1 MAEFTGISQLTGFTY
16 EIYDKL
22 VNLIPDSAKAI
33 KMIGYKA
40 AEKEL
45 GNKFHQNVIVSEE
58 AGFTHAAPG
67 AGAFAVNA
75 AVSLT
80 TQDAQ
85 VEGYQLV
92 LQSSLDYEAAARA
105 SSSRK
110 AYAAIAETKLKNMVE
125 STRRRLEAEVWYG
138 QAGLGV
144 LSSTTNVDTTHTKI
158 VFTAASF
165 APMVWGGKRNFEI
178 VAYTA
183 AGSRLNAADTA
194 GYTIQTVDIA
204 NRTVTVLASTTD
216 ITALDGAAAGAIFY
230 WKSAVNSSTVAYAGM
245 KGISLIAGNVGSLFN
260 IDAAVYDLWAGNAF
274 AVGSVALTFKK
285 IIQALAA
292 GANRG
297 LDEDVTLWV
306 HPQAW
311 SDLAGDL
318 AGLRRYGGE
327 VETAKQGFKT
337 IRFAHMTGDV
347 TVIGH
352 GMVKEGEGYMLP
364 MKRFSRIGAQDV
376 SFKTPGRNPGDDI
389 FWHDPAKAG
398 FSYRLYTNQ
407 AVFCDQPCKCV
418 KLTGIV
424 NG

>member
-1 MAEFTGISQLTGFTY
+1 MAEFTTVGQLTGFTY

-33 KMIGYKA
+33 KMIGYKPA
-40 AEKEL
+40 DKEL
-45 GNKFHQNVIVSEE
+45 GNKFHQNVVVSEE
-58 AGFTHAAPG
+58 GGFTHAAPG
-67 AGAFAVNA
+67 AGAFSVNA

-85 VEGYQLV
+85 VDGYQLV
-92 LQSSLDYEAAARA
+92 LQSSLDYEAAAKA
-105 SSSRK
+105 SSTRK
-110 AYAAIAETKLKNMVE
+110 AYAAIAGMKLKNMVE
-125 STRRRLEAEVWYG
+125 STRRRLESLVWYG

-144 LSSTTNVDTTHTKI
+144 TASSANVDATHT
-158 VFTAASF
+158 VVTFTAASF
-165 APMVWGGKRNFEI
+165 APLIWGGKRNFEI
-178 VAYTA
+178 VFYTG
-183 AGSRLNAADTA
+183 AGSLIGTGAFVIEVVN
-194 GYTIQTVDIA
+194 IA
-204 NRTVTVLASTTD
+204 NRTVKVVGASGD
-216 ITALDGAAAGAIFY
+216 ITALDAATAAGAVAY
-230 WKSAVNSSTVAYAGM
+230 WKSEVSGSSIAYNGM
-245 KGISLIAGNVGSLFN
+245 KGISLIAANTGSLFN

-274 AVGSVALTFKK
+274 AVGSTALTFKK

-297 LDEDVTLWV
+297 LDEDVTLWT

-311 SDLAGDL
+311 ADLAGDL

-352 GMVKEGEGYMLP
+352 GMIKEGEAYLLP
-364 MKRFSRIGAQDV
+364 MKRFSRVGAQDV

-389 FWHDPAKAG
+389 FWHDPSKAG
-398 FSYRLYTNQ
+398 FSYRLYTHQ
-407 AVFCDQPCKCV
+407 AVFCDQPNKCV

-424 NG
+424 NAA